1 MFTGIIEEMGA
12 IASARPGGLSID
24 ASAALAGKLAVGGS
38 IAVEGVCLTATRI
51 EGSRIEVDVMPET
64 FSRTTLGDLAAG
76 SPVNLELPATPTTF
90 LAGHVVQ
97 GHVDGAGIVA
107 SIAEEGNSRRVVI
120 TPPESVM
127 TYVVEKG
134 SVAVNGVSLTVAG
147 VTEDSF
153 SVAII
158 PHTWEATTFSQLSEG
173 SRVNIETDVLAKY
186 VEKRILDSYA
196 RRP

>member
-1 MFTGIIEEMGA
+1 MFTGIIEEMGS

-24 ASAALAGKLAVGGS
+24 ASPALVGKLVVGGS

-51 EGSRIEVDVMPET
+51 EGGRIEVDVMPET
-64 FSRTTLGDLAAG
+64 LSRTTLGDLAAG
-76 SPVNLELPATPTTF
+76 SSVNLELPATPTSF

-97 GHVDGAGIVA
+97 GHVDGEGVVE
-107 SIAEEGNSRRVVI
+107 SIAEEGNSRRIVI
-120 TPPESVM
+120 APPASLM
-127 TYVVEKG
+127 TYIVEKG

-147 VTEDSF
+147 VTDDSF

-158 PHTWEATTFSQLSEG
+158 PHTWEATTFSRLSEG

-186 VEKRILDSYA
+186 IEKRILDTYA